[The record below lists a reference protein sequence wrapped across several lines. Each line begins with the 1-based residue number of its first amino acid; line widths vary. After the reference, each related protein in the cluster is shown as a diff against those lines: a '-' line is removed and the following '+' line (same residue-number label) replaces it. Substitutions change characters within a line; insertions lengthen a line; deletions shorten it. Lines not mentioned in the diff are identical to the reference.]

1 MCKKFQA
8 SFTVESSF
16 IIPVFV
22 FIIMALIASGF
33 YVRNM
38 IMIKAFA
45 WKEGIRLEQMTG
57 KDSKEKN
64 LEIMSADLKE
74 EIKNNS
80 VFLTNVTVS
89 AGISGGSDAQ
99 IHITGDSG
107 FAVPMF
113 FSKSNIDITEKIKTD
128 NPAASLRKWHGMQT
142 IMNNERGK
150 K

>member
-1 MCKKFQA
+1 MNKKLNA

-45 WKEGIRLEQMTG
+45 WKEGIGLEQMTG
-57 KDSKEKN
+57 SESRQRK
-64 LEIMSADLKE
+64 LETVSGDLKE
-74 EIKNNS
+74 EIRDNS
-80 VFLTNVTVS
+80 VFLRDINVSGNVAGDSETNIRVT
-89 AGISGGSDAQ
+89 G
-99 IHITGDSG
+99 TSG

-113 FSKSNIDITEKIKTD
+113 FSRSNIDITEKIKTN
-128 NPAASLRKWHGMQT
+128 NPAASLRKWHGLQT
-142 IMNNERGK
+142 IMNNEKGK
-150 K
+150 